1 MKLKKIK
8 KGMTLLELIISLAIL
23 GIIITPIFSLTINT
37 VKMNKKSDDK
47 LKALAIAQEYMEY
60 IKSPEH
66 SLEDIN
72 NAENLPAQKNGFEIV
87 KTIEGV
93 EKYKFTHGES
103 DDIDIDSDI
112 EILVNKNNEVIVNG
126 KSLGV
131 AGSQNNTLDIVNYK
145 DGNSSHQQVKI
156 NLGNKQ
162 HVEIIQEIR
171 DLIIK
176 VELQGTLDINLNFT
190 NQHNTN
196 MIVYVIKDSGYSVI
210 LKGDYV
216 EGGNISGDDDEE
228 EDNEALENEYRLY
241 KAKVE
246 VWKIGEEDDKPLQTL
261 EGYKTIFK

>member
-1 MKLKKIK
+1 MKVKKVK
-8 KGMTLLELIISLAIL
+8 KGMTLLEVIISLAIL

-72 NAENLPAQKNGFEIV
+72 NAENLPAQKGGFKIV
-87 KTIEGV
+87 KTVEGV
-93 EKYKFTHGES
+93 EKYRFTNGES
-103 DDIDIDSDI
+103 DDIDIDSDM
-112 EILVNKNNEVIVNG
+112 EILINKNNEVIVNG
-126 KSLGV
+126 KSLGI
-131 AGSQNNTLDIVNYK
+131 ASSQNNTLDIVNYK
-145 DGNSSHQQVKI
+145 DGKSSHQQVKI
-156 NLGNKQ
+156 NLDKKQ
-162 HVEIIQEIR
+162 DVKIIQEIR

-196 MIVYVIKDSGYSVI
+196 IIVYVIKDSDYSVN
-210 LKGDYV
+210 LEGDYV
-216 EGGNISGDDDEE
+216 EGNNVSGEDDEE
-228 EDNEALENEYRLY
+228 EGNEALENDYRLY